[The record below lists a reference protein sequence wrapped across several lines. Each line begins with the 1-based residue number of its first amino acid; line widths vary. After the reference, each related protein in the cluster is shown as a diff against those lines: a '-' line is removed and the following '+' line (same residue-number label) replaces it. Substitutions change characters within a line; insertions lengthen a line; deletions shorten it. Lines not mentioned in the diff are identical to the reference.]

1 MGPRQLLVDVGN
13 SRLKWALAC
22 DSALTVGN
30 AIEHHGDP
38 AAAFARIDAGAVDA
52 VWIADVTGGSL
63 RAALLQAVRTCC
75 RLEPHFAVSESS
87 RAGLICAYA
96 RPQRLGVDRWLM
108 LLAAWTR
115 MHAAVCVV
123 SAGTALTFDA
133 IDSHGRH
140 LGGVIAPGLRAMQQ
154 AVLGTTRFDADGPR
168 QDYDDGLGADTEACV
183 RQGALHAAAGLI
195 ERLAS
200 HYGGNAA
207 CWLSG
212 GDADALLPHLPQVW
226 VPHPDLVLEGLLA
239 LAMDHATA

>member
-1 MGPRQLLVDVGN
+1 MDKRLLLIDVGN

-22 DSALTVGN
+22 GGVLTVGK

-38 AAAFARIDAGAVDA
+38 AAAFARIDAGVVDA
-52 VWIADVTGGSL
+52 VWIADVTGGGL
-63 RAALLQAVRTCC
+63 RATLRQAVRTGY
-75 RLEPHFAVSESS
+75 RQEPHFAASESS
-87 RAGLICAYA
+87 RAGLVCAYA
-96 RPQRLGVDRWLM
+96 QPQRLGVDRWLM

-115 MHAAVCVV
+115 IHAAACVV

-154 AVLGTTRFDADGPR
+154 AVLGTTRFDAGEPR
-168 QDYDDGLGADTEACV
+168 QDYNGGLGAETEVCV

-195 ERLAS
+195 ERLALR
-200 HYGGNAA
+200 HGKGAA

-212 GDADALLPHLPQVW
+212 GDADALLPHLPPTW
-226 VPHPDLVLEGLLA
+226 NPHPDLVLEGLLA
-239 LAMDHATA
+239 LAMDNVTA